1 MSPKAGQKLTSNPK
15 DRRVEIRMDK
25 ETIEK
30 FDYLS
35 IKQNSSRSK
44 VIRLGIEKLYNEL
57 LTHTKDNELE

>member
-1 MSPKAGQKLTSNPK
+1 MSQKAGQKLTNNPK

-30 FDYLS
+30 LDYLS
-35 IKQNSSRSK
+35 IKQNSNRSK